1 METVSNIREIASE
14 GRCRIRPPEPTA
26 HAAGGGLGRR
36 RCRDQAEGL
45 RTGFINDDFREID
58 KKFRLD
64 PAFFSRAKN
73 GKIFLSG

>member
-1 METVSNIREIASE
+1 MRTR
-14 GRCRIRPPEPTA
+14 R
-26 HAAGGGLGRR
+26 GLGRR

-45 RTGFINDDFREID
+45 RTGFIDDDFREID

-73 GKIFLSG
+73 GKIFPFG